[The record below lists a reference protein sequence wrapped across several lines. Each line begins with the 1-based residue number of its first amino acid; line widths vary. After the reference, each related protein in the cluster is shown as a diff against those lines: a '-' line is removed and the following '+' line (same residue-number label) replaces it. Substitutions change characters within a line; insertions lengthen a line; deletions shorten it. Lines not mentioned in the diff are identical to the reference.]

1 VRILPE
7 SVGLGGL
14 PQKLVCV
21 VPFICFFLLFSICD
35 SSFLF
40 VLRSSRSSV
49 VEFCLERKDFENFG
63 DRGLPLQHFFGT

>member
-1 VRILPE
+1 MRILPE

-21 VPFICFFLLFSICD
+21 VPFIRFFLLFSICD

-40 VLRSSRSSV
+40 VLRSSRLSV
-49 VEFCLERKDFENFG
+49 VEFYLERKDFENFG

>member
-1 VRILPE
+1 VGILPK

-21 VPFICFFLLFSICD
+21 VPLICFSLLLSICD

-40 VLRSSRSSV
+40 VPHSSRPSV
-49 VEFCLERKDFENFG
+49 AELCVERKD
-63 DRGLPLQHFFGT
+63 RGFWR